1 MKASKTI
8 SEAWLNIDHI
18 NHTNSFQCIDRDGD
32 NHVQVFLQEQAL
44 DLMECNLV
52 RTRLFF
58 DKNQKLI
65 GFYSLFND
73 TIKIHKNKR
82 IEISLTLPQGVKEIP
97 AVRLHYIGIDDRY
110 KGQGYGDILMSSV
123 LVNCIKIA
131 QISGCPLITVES
143 TESARKFYAR
153 YDFSY
158 IRPERNYKIMVLNTK
173 KLLALVK

>member
-1 MKASKTI
+1 SLGSHLCDLLFCLSVFHSSAAPFSYSLSLHDALPI
-8 SEAWLNIDHI
+8 LQI
-18 NHTNSFQCIDRDGD
+18 
-32 NHVQVFLQEQAL
+32 FLQEQAL
-44 DLMECNLV
+44 DLMERNLV

-58 DKNQKLI
+58 DESQNLI

-82 IEISLTLPQGVKEIP
+82 EEINIHLPHGVKEIP
-97 AVRLHYIGIDDRY
+97 AVRLHYIGVDDRY

-143 TESARKFYAR
+143 SESAREFYER
-153 YDFSY
+153 Y
-158 IRPERNYKIMVLNTK
+158 
-173 KLLALVK
+173 

>member
-1 MKASKTI
+1 MRSSNNL
-8 SEAWLNIDHI
+8 SEAWLTMDHI
-18 NHTNSFQCIDRDGD
+18 NHMNHFQCIDRNGD
-32 NHVQVFLQEQAL
+32 NHVQIFLQEQAL
-44 DLMECNLV
+44 DLMERNLV

-58 DKNQKLI
+58 DESQNLI

-82 IEISLTLPQGVKEIP
+82 EEINIHLPHGVKEIP
-97 AVRLHYIGIDDRY
+97 AVRLHYIGVDDRY

-143 TESARKFYAR
+143 TESAREFYDR
-153 YDFSY
+153 YDFNY
-158 IRPERNYKIMVLNTK
+158 VRPERNYRLMVMNTK
-173 KLLALVK
+173 KLLHLVN